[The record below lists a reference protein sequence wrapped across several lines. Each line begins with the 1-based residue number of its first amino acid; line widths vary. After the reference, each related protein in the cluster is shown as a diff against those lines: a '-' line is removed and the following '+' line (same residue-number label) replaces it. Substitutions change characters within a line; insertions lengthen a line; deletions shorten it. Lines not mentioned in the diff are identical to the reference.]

1 MDFLARREHSFY
13 ELKQKLLKKFPDAEH
28 GAVDSVIARLREQN
42 LQSDER
48 FVEAYVRYR
57 RNKGFGNLH
66 IKSDLGSRRVSEALI
81 DSYLIEDDSCDE
93 MVQLLILKKL
103 AGVKTL
109 EYGSKPHRKL
119 VNFLHSRGFTHEQV
133 RKGLLPWLVSAY

>member
-13 ELKQKLLKKFPDAEH
+13 ELQQKLLRKFPDVEH
-28 GAVDSVIARLREQN
+28 GRVDSVIARLRDES

-57 RNKGFGNLH
+57 RNRGFGNLH
-66 IKSDLGSRRVSEALI
+66 IKSDLASRRVDESLI
-81 DSYLIEDDSCDE
+81 DSYLIEDDSWDE
-93 MVQLLILKKL
+93 MVQLLIAKKL
-103 AGVKTL
+103 AGVQTL

-119 VNFLHSRGFTHEQV
+119 VNFLHSRGFTHDQV
-133 RKGLLPWLVSAY
+133 RKGLIPWLVSAY